1 DPERSQDHVAV
12 CQKRKQ
18 GQEERRATGEVIER
32 KETPSGQARVS
43 MDLQQSPIQVN
54 KKHFNTSNLVL
65 STDLCVRAKVAIGGI
80 NYVPELGLYNGARGE
95 IVDIVYKTMA
105 GPNNK
110 HEDHLPAYV
119 VVDFPHLR
127 LPPYIE
133 PWDRLHPT
141 VRLFQSRFLINTMA
155 LIDCLPPKHVPVPTR
170 RVDCT
175 YNRGDP
181 CCTVRYCPLVLA
193 WATTIH
199 KFQGYEAGFEE
210 TDTVN
215 RLIINPGDHST
226 EMDNPGM
233 FYVAASRGKT
243 FGKPTAEEPY
253 PKDSAVYWNGPVST
267 QSIQT
272 VKYKQ
277 NGDVCVL
284 VQKRDEWVEYLYDR
298 AEETKRRCNEEW
310 KRQATARVKTAIEE
324 EPLGQHN
331 LDNKIIGMMRQ
342 RNEKWSDRRKA
353 EYMVPAGYFNS

>member
-1 DPERSQDHVAV
+1 
-12 CQKRKQ
+12 
-18 GQEERRATGEVIER
+18 
-32 KETPSGQARVS
+32 
-43 MDLQQSPIQVN
+43 MN
-54 KKHFNTSNLVL
+54 NLIP
-65 STDLCVRAKVAIGGI
+65 STDLCVHAKVAIGGI
-80 NYVPELGLYNGARGE
+80 NFVPEIGLYNGARGE

-127 LPPYIE
+127 LPSYIE

-141 VRLFQSRFLINTMA
+141 VRSYESTFYCQHS
-155 LIDCLPPKHVPVPTR
+155 LPHYFSPQKHVPIPTR
-170 RVDCT
+170 RVDCS
-175 YNRGDP
+175 YNQGDP

-210 TDTVN
+210 TDNVN
-215 RLIINPGDHST
+215 RLIINPGNHST
-226 EMDNPGM
+226 EMETPGM

-243 FGKPTAEEPY
+243 FGKPTAEQPR
-253 PKDSAVYWNGPVST
+253 PKDSAVYWKGPVST

-277 NGDVCVL
+277 NGDVSVL

-298 AEETKRRCNEEW
+298 AEKTKLKCSEEW
-310 KRQATARVKTAIEE
+310 KRQATAMVKTAIER

-331 LDNKIIGMMRQ
+331 LDLRIIRMMCQ
-342 RNEKWSDRRKA
+342 RNRKWSDLRKA
-353 EYMVPAGYFNS
+353 EYVVPAGYFNS